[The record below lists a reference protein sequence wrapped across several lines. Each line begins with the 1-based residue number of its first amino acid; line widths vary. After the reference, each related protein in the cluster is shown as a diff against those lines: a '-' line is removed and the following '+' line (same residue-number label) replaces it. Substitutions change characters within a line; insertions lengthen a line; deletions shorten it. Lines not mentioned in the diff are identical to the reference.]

1 MDSKQLRPILAAFN
15 VWGIVDRFLK
25 VAILANI
32 EKESGGNPIEENLNY
47 SKTPNDRIRKIF
59 GTRVSHLSDAELN
72 AVKKTAKDFA
82 ELIYGKGNSLGR
94 SMGNLEA
101 GDGWKYRG
109 RGYIQLTGAR
119 NYKFYSDLSGHDIT
133 NNPDLLLSDPN
144 ISAEI
149 AVLFILQGL
158 KGRAGTA
165 FADQL
170 AANRFVTQVIGGRGL
185 NLDSGY
191 GAELLKK
198 VNSISNQLILQPL

>member
-1 MDSKQLRPILAAFN
+1 MDSKQLSPILAAFN
-15 VWGIVDRFLK
+15 AVGIVDRFLK

-72 AVKKTAKDFA
+72 AVKKTTKDFA
-82 ELIYGKGNSLGR
+82 ELIYGKINALGR
-94 SMGNLEA
+94 SMGNLET

-119 NYKFYSDLSGHDIT
+119 NYKFYSDLSGHDIF
-133 NNPDLLLSDPN
+133 NNPDLLLSDRK

-149 AVLFILQGL
+149 AILFVLQGL
-158 KGRAGTA
+158 KGQTA

-170 AANRFVTQVIGGRGL
+170 AANRIVTQVIGGRGL
-185 NLDSGY
+185 NLNSGY

-198 VNSISNQLILQPL
+198 VNSISKQQLSALD